1 MNKFILA
8 VDIGSSKICSVVA
21 EFNSERA
28 GLSRGAGG
36 GGSGIQIIGTGYS
49 ESKGIKKGTIT
60 NIDLASRA
68 IRESIEDAKRITGVP
83 LPNAIVSLSAV
94 HTKSFN
100 ASGLVNVIDKEVNLD
115 SIDMVLDNAV
125 HSANIPRDHEVV
137 HVLPYRFKLD
147 EQDNDIEDPIGM
159 TGRSLQV
166 DAHIVTVQKSGLE
179 NLKKSIAFAGIGIE
193 NIVLSSYAASISVL
207 NEDERQLGV
216 ACIDMGAHTCELMIY
231 KGNSMRYNDFLS
243 VGSNHVSNDIARVLS
258 TPIEIA
264 EVIKKEYG
272 NLIPNEGGSIEIPKI
287 GNSGEK
293 KEVGLHL
300 VHNIVFARVSETL
313 TILKRSI
320 EKSGLAN
327 SINGVVLT
335 GGMVNL
341 KGIREF
347 AAALF
352 NPLSVRIAQ
361 PTEVGGLFATLK
373 DPSSAVAVGLVLYGA
388 GHFTNYEK
396 DSHNAI
402 RSKYEITNM
411 IESSRDRGY
420 EGNEISGINLED
432 LKVGEELERDEQ
444 EQESKPE
451 EKVSFFGKL
460 ARYGH
465 KLFG

>member
-28 GLSRGAGG
+28 GLGRGAGG

-100 ASGLVNVIDKEVNLD
+100 SSGLVNVIDKEVNLD

-193 NIVLSSYAASISVL
+193 NIVLSSYAAVSYTHL
-207 NEDERQLGV
+207 TLP
-216 ACIDMGAHTCELMIY
+216 TT
-231 KGNSMRYNDFLS
+231 
-243 VGSNHVSNDIARVLS
+243 VG
-258 TPIEIA
+258 PC
-264 EVIKKEYG
+264 
-272 NLIPNEGGSIEIPKI
+272 
-287 GNSGEK
+287 
-293 KEVGLHL
+293 
-300 VHNIVFARVSETL
+300 
-313 TILKRSI
+313 RSRW
-320 EKSGLAN
+320 S
-327 SINGVVLT
+327 
-335 GGMVNL
+335 
-341 KGIREF
+341 
-347 AAALF
+347 
-352 NPLSVRIAQ
+352 P
-361 PTEVGGLFATLK
+361 
-373 DPSSAVAVGLVLYGA
+373 Y
-388 GHFTNYEK
+388 H
-396 DSHNAI
+396 
-402 RSKYEITNM
+402 
-411 IESSRDRGY
+411 
-420 EGNEISGINLED
+420 
-432 LKVGEELERDEQ
+432 
-444 EQESKPE
+444 
-451 EKVSFFGKL
+451 
-460 ARYGH
+460 
-465 KLFG
+465 